1 MTEDE
6 VNNPEE
12 VKKRDDFDRQIKI
25 KLGPATKSLDF
36 DDESQTPV
44 FQLYEDD
51 DDGVIDHAKEAE
63 EEPTPISFDNYIGA
77 EVTLPRGDEMVSGT
91 VKSRVKD
98 HEGDPIGIANQ
109 NPILDTRVYEV
120 EFTNGGRVELGAN
133 IIAECM
139 YTQCDDKGKQF
150 CLMEAIVDHN
160 MTDDAV

>member
-12 VKKRDDFDRQIKI
+12 AKKRDDFDRRIEI

-36 DDESQTPV
+36 DDEGQNPV

-77 EVTLPRGDEMVSGT
+77 EVTLLRGDEMVSGT
-91 VKSRVKD
+91 VKSQVKD
-98 HEGDPIGIANQ
+98 HEGDLIGVANQ
-109 NPILDTRVYEV
+109 NPILATRVYKV
-120 EFTNGGRVELGAN
+120 EFTDGG
-133 IIAECM
+133 
-139 YTQCDDKGKQF
+139 
-150 CLMEAIVDHN
+150 
-160 MTDDAV
+160 